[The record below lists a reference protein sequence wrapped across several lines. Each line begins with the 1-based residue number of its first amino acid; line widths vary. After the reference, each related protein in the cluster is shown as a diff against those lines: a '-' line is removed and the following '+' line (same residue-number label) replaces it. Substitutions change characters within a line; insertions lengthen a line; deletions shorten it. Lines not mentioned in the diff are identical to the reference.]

1 MKTKD
6 VLLLGIPH
14 AAVSLESAKS
24 LYRELRGQGL
34 GDTMARS
41 CIGEVAATPEAW
53 LDDVQRGGLARAILL
68 ANAALGSWKE
78 RETKAPATVWGRDPD
93 PKALEQLEN
102 ARRLPVAVAGALMPD
117 AHMGYGLP
125 IGGVLAVQDAVIP
138 YAVGVDIACR
148 MHLSVLDAPVALLKK
163 TGDALAEALERK
175 TKFGVGAEYRGS
187 RRKQHPVMD
196 EDWSFSPFVA
206 ELKTRA
212 ANQLGTSGSG
222 NHFAEFGLLTL
233 SEPDLGLPAGNY
245 LALLTHSG
253 SRGTGGLI
261 AEYYSGL
268 AMRLHPE
275 LPRELMHL
283 AWFDLGSHEGREYLA
298 AMRLMGRYAR
308 ANHQLIHE
316 GVLEHLGAKALA
328 VVENHHN
335 FAWIEEH
342 FGQEVVVHRKG
353 ATPAHA
359 GSLAVV
365 PGTMATAGFVVRGKG
380 VAESLSSSAHG
391 AGRKMSRTKA
401 VEAFNWETA
410 RELLDRAGVRL
421 LSAGLDE
428 IPLAYKDIE
437 TVMAE
442 QGDLVDVVARFD
454 PRIVKMAPAGERPE
468 D

>member
-14 AAVSLESAKS
+14 AAVSMEAAKN

-34 GDTMARS
+34 GDTVARRR
-41 CIGEVAATPEAW
+41 IGEVASAPEDW
-53 LDDVQRGGLARAILL
+53 LDDVQRGGLARAINL
-68 ANAALGSWKE
+68 ANDAMNSWTE
-78 RETKAPATVWGRDPD
+78 REIKAPAKVWGSDPD
-93 PKALEQLEN
+93 PKALDQLEN
-102 ARRLPVAVAGALMPD
+102 ARRLPIAVAGALMPD

-148 MHLSVLDAPVALLKK
+148 MHMSVLDIPNSMLEESQ
-163 TGDALAEALERK
+163 DFLAEALEHK
-175 TKFGVGAEYRGS
+175 TKFGVGGEYRGS

-196 EDWSFSPFVA
+196 EDWNFSPVV
-206 ELKTRA
+206 EGLKARA

-233 SEPDLGLPAGNY
+233 DEPDLGLAEGAY

-261 AEYYSGL
+261 AEYFSGL
-268 AMRLHPE
+268 AMRMHPE

-283 AWFDLGSHEGREYLA
+283 AWFDLGSHEGQEYMA

-316 GVLEHLGAKALA
+316 GVLEHLGAKVLA

-335 FAWIEEH
+335 FAWVEDH

-359 GSLAVV
+359 GALAVV
-365 PGTMATAGFVVRGKG
+365 PGTMATPGFVVRGRG
-380 VAESLSSSAHG
+380 VRESLSSSAHG

-401 VEAFNWETA
+401 TEAFTWANA
-410 RELLDRAGVRL
+410 RELLDQAGVKL

-437 TVMAE
+437 SVMAD
-442 QGDLVDVVARFD
+442 QRDLVDVVARFD